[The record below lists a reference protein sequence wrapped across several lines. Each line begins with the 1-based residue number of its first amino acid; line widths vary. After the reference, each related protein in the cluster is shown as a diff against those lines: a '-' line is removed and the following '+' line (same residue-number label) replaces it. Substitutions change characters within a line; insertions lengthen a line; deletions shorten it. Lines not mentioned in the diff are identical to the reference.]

1 MYVKTKFLSDYDVAL
16 KHLNEQYGLSIMDYK
31 LYHPNLLKND
41 AFIKHYQKIHCD
53 YDVGKPKSNLKKK
66 TSKKI
71 IEEMRRNDW
80 SYEDTKVINAWEYS
94 DSYVISLSYINIYE
108 NLILII

>member
-1 MYVKTKFLSDYDVAL
+1 MFKCKFVSEYDVAL

-41 AFIKHYQKIHCD
+41 AFIKHYKKIHCD

-71 IEEMRRNDW
+71 IEEMRRND
-80 SYEDTKVINAWEYS
+80 
-94 DSYVISLSYINIYE
+94 
-108 NLILII
+108 